1 MNDLERFLNEQV
13 GFLGCRTIFKKIH
26 LVTEKIT
33 NPKSG
38 LSLVSLAALYGDEK
52 NNTLS
57 FEQIVEE
64 DTGAES
70 VHSVIR
76 ALDVLARAY
85 MAHVLNEHRDITI
98 YLRRIGKCSDPPEYT
113 IFYAPYDVA
122 ENMDAGLKWQ
132 PGFPYNEVRNGIREP
147 VEQLVDMPDLGADVD
162 DNPVV
167 KELDAVKEEMHRLG
181 VYLELNGCDSSFT
194 LIEQEIDKG
203 YLCEDGEPA
212 FRIHRAKIYNDL
224 KNNVLHVGQF
234 RKEGEEFEKVPAIL
248 DAMPEAV
255 RRYLADLFNK
265 NNNRTVYL
273 NQYAEGGAINVLVI
287 HEPYAKAK
295 KINKTMVV
303 DPTGEPM
310 YTQIKN
316 GMTVPIKA
324 LAGFGPSTG
333 LNS

>member
-33 NPKSG
+33 NPKG
-38 LSLVSLAALYGDEK
+38 DLSLVSLAALYRDEK

-70 VHSVIR
+70 VHSVIN
-76 ALDVLARAY
+76 ALDTLARAY
-85 MAHVLNEHRDITI
+85 LGHVLNENHDITV
-98 YLRRIGKCSDPPEYT
+98 YLRRIGKCGDQTEYT
-113 IFYAPYDVA
+113 IFYVPYDVA
-122 ENMDAGLKWQ
+122 ETLDADLKWQ
-132 PGFPYNEVRNGIREP
+132 PGFPYNEVRDGIREP
-147 VEQLVDMPDLGADVD
+147 VEQLVDMLDLEDDGD

-167 KELDAVKEEMHRLG
+167 RELDEIKEEMHRLG
-181 VYLELNGCDSSFT
+181 VYVELDGCDSFFT

-203 YLCEDGEPA
+203 HLFVDGEPV
-212 FRIHRAKIYNDL
+212 FRVHRAKIYNDL
-224 KNNVLHVGQF
+224 KDNVLHVGQF
-234 RKEGEEFEKVPAIL
+234 RKEGEDFEKVPAIL
-248 DAMPEAV
+248 DALPEAV

-265 NNNRTVYL
+265 NSNRTVYL
-273 NQYAEGGAINVLVI
+273 NQYDEGGAINVLVI

-295 KINKTMVV
+295 MINKTMIV
-303 DPTGEPM
+303 DPAGEPM
-310 YTQIKN
+310 YTQMEN

-324 LAGFGPSTG
+324 LAGFGPNTG

>member
-98 YLRRIGKCSDPPEYT
+98 YLRGSANAVILP
-113 IFYAPYDVA
+113 
-122 ENMDAGLKWQ
+122 N
-132 PGFPYNEVRNGIREP
+132 IRFFMRLTTWRKTWMP
-147 VEQLVDMPDLGADVD
+147 V
-162 DNPVV
+162 
-167 KELDAVKEEMHRLG
+167 
-181 VYLELNGCDSSFT
+181 
-194 LIEQEIDKG
+194 
-203 YLCEDGEPA
+203 
-212 FRIHRAKIYNDL
+212 
-224 KNNVLHVGQF
+224 
-234 RKEGEEFEKVPAIL
+234 
-248 DAMPEAV
+248 
-255 RRYLADLFNK
+255 
-265 NNNRTVYL
+265 
-273 NQYAEGGAINVLVI
+273 
-287 HEPYAKAK
+287 
-295 KINKTMVV
+295 
-303 DPTGEPM
+303 
-310 YTQIKN
+310 
-316 GMTVPIKA
+316 
-324 LAGFGPSTG
+324 
-333 LNS
+333 